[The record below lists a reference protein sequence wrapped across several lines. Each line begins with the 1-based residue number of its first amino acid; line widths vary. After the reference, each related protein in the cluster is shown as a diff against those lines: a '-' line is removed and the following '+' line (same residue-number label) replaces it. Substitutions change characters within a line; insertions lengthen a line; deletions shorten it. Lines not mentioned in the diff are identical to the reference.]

1 MVFCALISSAQ
12 RTRIL
17 GRVMDAST
25 GEPLAFA
32 VAVFQGTTI
41 GADADSAGRFMLE
54 TGRNVDSLV
63 VTMFGYR
70 PQTLAVTA
78 GVTEE
83 IDIELFS
90 TATELTEATVKRPDE
105 NPAFR
110 ILREVIA
117 HKPVNRPTR
126 LSAYEYEQY
135 HRVRFDLNQFTEKAK
150 RNLLLRP
157 FDYIWDYADTTADG
171 INYLPILLTESSE
184 EQFYRREPLA
194 RKQLVHGRRTVKF
207 FRAPRITEFV
217 EDMYI
222 DPDIY
227 ENYVLILDHAF
238 PSPIN
243 DHYKRNYDHLL
254 HDTTYI
260 VDGYACYRIDFK
272 PKGRSDVAFSGSMYI
287 HDSTYAV
294 VQVDLE
300 FSIEANINFVR
311 NYWLRYNYQ
320 WVDSTQWFLRKSQV
334 LADFTVVE
342 NSKEMTGFFG
352 RKTTE
357 VRDIVMD
364 RPREDDF
371 YKGVDPVVM
380 DAKALERD
388 STWWRLARRD
398 QLTEEEKDVEEM
410 VGRMNSDPKWKRLV
424 DASKVIGEGWLPA
437 GKLDIGNVWS
447 FYSYN
452 TVEGHRAKLGLRTTD
467 RLSKRYDLIGHVAYG
482 FGDERWKGGGVGQW
496 HFGSVRSSAVE
507 TIGKRWTLGARY
519 RNDLVQQGRSP
530 YMIALDH
537 VLTSVIRI
545 AGSERRM
552 LVEESEGWLERQ
564 WFTGF
569 SSRAGVY
576 STRMVPLGYD
586 FRSRNMLGDTVAL
599 GDVRSAG
606 LKLTLRMAWG
616 AQELPA
622 DMHDADRKLFFLD
635 YPMITFEFMSG
646 MKGFLD
652 GGYDHQRYNLKIEH
666 QLRAN
671 KWGYLNIL
679 AEGGIIRGSVPYP
692 LLHSPAANPL
702 LLNDDHAFN
711 LMNYLEF
718 ASDEYAMLQLE
729 HHFEGLLFNK
739 IPLVRKLKL
748 REFLIGKVYYGT
760 LRNANANG
768 PYLLGE
774 DQRALDRP
782 YTEAGFGIENI
793 LKIARVDFIWRLDH
807 LGGEQVLPF
816 IVKPSFYLRF

>member
-1 MVFCALISSAQ
+1 MLLLVCCVAANAQ
-12 RTRIL
+12 RTRVL
-17 GRVMDAST
+17 GIVMDAIT
-25 GEPLAFA
+25 REPLAFA

-41 GADADSAGRFMLE
+41 GADADSAGRFTLE
-54 TGRNVDSLV
+54 TGRDVDSLV
-63 VTMFGYR
+63 VTMFGYH
-70 PQTLAVTA
+70 PQTLAVTD

-90 TATELTEATVKRPDE
+90 TATELTEATVTGIRE
-105 NPAFR
+105 PAAWR
-110 ILREVIA
+110 ILRKVIA
-117 HKPVNRPTR
+117 NKPLNRPTR
-126 LSAYEYEQY
+126 LNAYEYGLY

-171 INYLPILLTESSE
+171 VNYLPILLTESSE
-184 EQFYRREPLA
+184 EHFYRKDPLA
-194 RKQLVHGRRTVKF
+194 TKDVVHGRRTVKF

-243 DHYKRNYDHLL
+243 DHYRRNYDHTLYDSL
-254 HDTTYI
+254 FM
-260 VDGYACYRIDFK
+260 VDGYSCYRIDFK

-287 HDSTYAV
+287 QDSTYAV
-294 VQVDLE
+294 VQVDLA

-320 WVDSTQWFLRKSQV
+320 WLDKRQWFLRKSQV

-364 RPREDDF
+364 RPRDDDF
-371 YKGVDPVVM
+371 YRGVDPVVM

-398 QLTEEEKDVEEM
+398 PLTEEEKDVEEM
-410 VGRMNSDPKWKRLV
+410 VDRMNSDPKWRRLV
-424 DASKVIGEGWLPA
+424 DASKLIGEGWLPA
-437 GKLDIGNVWS
+437 GTLDIGNVWS

-452 TVEGHRAKLGLRTTD
+452 TVEGSRAKLGLRTTD

-482 FGDERWKGGGVGQW
+482 FGDERWKGGAEGRFHMGQQQ
-496 HFGSVRSSAVE
+496 
-507 TIGKRWTLGARY
+507 GKRWTLGARY
-519 RNDLVQQGRSP
+519 RNDLVQQGRSA

-537 VLTSVIRI
+537 VLTSAIRI
-545 AGSERRM
+545 AGAERRM
-552 LVEESEGWLERQ
+552 LVEESEGWCERQ

-576 STRMVPLGYD
+576 SARMSPLGYD
-586 FRSRNMLGDTVAL
+586 FRSRPVEGDTIAL

-606 LKLTLRMAWG
+606 IKVTLRLAWG
-616 AQELPA
+616 TEELPA
-622 DMHDADRKLFFLD
+622 DINDADRKLFFLD
-635 YPMITFEFMSG
+635 YPMVTFEFMSG

-652 GGYDHQRYNLKIEH
+652 GGYDHQRYTLKIEH

-671 KWGYLNIL
+671 KWGYLNII
-679 AEGGIIRGSVPYP
+679 AEGGMVRGHVPYP
-692 LLHSPAANPL
+692 LLNTPNGNPL

-718 ASDEYAMLQLE
+718 ASDEYASLMLE
-729 HHFEGLLFNK
+729 HHFEGFFLNK
-739 IPLVRKLKL
+739 IPLLRRLKL
-748 REFLIGKVYYGT
+748 REFVIGKLYYGT
-760 LRNANANG
+760 LRNENANG
-768 PYLLGE
+768 PYLLNE
-774 DQRALDRP
+774 DQRVLDRP
-782 YTEAGFGIENI
+782 YSEVGFGIENI
-793 LKIARVDFIWRLDH
+793 LKLARVDFIWRLDH
-807 LGGEQVLPF
+807 LGGENVLPF